1 MTLNDRLEQWKKTS
15 LTENHEI
22 DLALFKKIVKKAKR
36 IENRTFGFKLSKS
49 TILKNLR
56 YAKIVAFNGLRAF
69 QYGDCA
75 CYRLSKGIGIEGGE
89 ESITLYIQL

>member
-1 MTLNDRLEQWKKTS
+1 MTLNDRLEQWKKTP

-22 DLALFKKIVKKAKR
+22 DVSLFKKIVEKAKR
-36 IENRTFGFKLSKS
+36 IENRTFGFKLSKG
-49 TILKNLR
+49 TILKNLQ
-56 YAKIVAFNGLRAF
+56 YAKIVAFNGTRAY

-75 CYRLSKGIGIEGGE
+75 CYRLSKGIGRECGE